1 MIAAICFIAAGI
13 MYYVGNDSS
22 HLSELADFF
31 YIPIPLGIIALIV
44 GSQK

>member
-44 GSQK
+44 GYQK